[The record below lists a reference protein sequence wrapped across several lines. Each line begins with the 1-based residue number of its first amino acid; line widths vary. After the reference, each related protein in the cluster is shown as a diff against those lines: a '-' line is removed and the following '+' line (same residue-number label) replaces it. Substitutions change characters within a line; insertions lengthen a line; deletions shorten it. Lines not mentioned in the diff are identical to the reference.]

1 MTSKQVVQPT
11 SPSST
16 AIAPP
21 KAVPIK
27 DSPAVERALNRSKIY
42 LLFSWS
48 LLYPE
53 DEEFLD
59 YLQCGEFVED
69 GRAALD
75 GLRLALDGIGGDRA
89 IQKIALMKKQFDQ
102 IEKLVSAECV
112 NWQIGDLQTEHRRVF
127 TNVITLDCPPY
138 ETLFGNDHVFAQ
150 SHVMGDIAGFYK
162 AFGVEL
168 SKDVHERLDHL
179 SVELEFMHFLTYK
192 ESYSRCHDG
201 IDKTEIVVD
210 AQKKF
215 VKNHI
220 GRWVPLFCRM
230 LAKKSDTGLFKL
242 IADCMS
248 EWMDFEVAFLGVTV
262 QPYSE
267 ADYRP
272 ATFNAPEGQTYEC
285 GAQDKGNE
293 LSMLLSEVGAESFMD
308 QKTKEKD
315 GEKSEGPVGTA

>member
-1 MTSKQVVQPT
+1 MTGKQPL
-11 SPSST
+11 P
-16 AIAPP
+16 APQSAA
-21 KAVPIK
+21 AVMTNPPAIK
-27 DSPAVERALNRSKIY
+27 DSPAVERALNRSKLY
-42 LLFSWS
+42 LLLSWS

-53 DEEFLD
+53 DDEFLD

-75 GLRLALDGIGGDRA
+75 ALQTALDNLGGERGK
-89 IQKIALMKKQFDQ
+89 QKIGLLRKHFDH
-102 IEKLVSAECV
+102 IERLVGSECV
-112 NWQIGDLQTEHRRVF
+112 NWQLSDLQAEHRRVF
-127 TNVITLDCPPY
+127 SNVITLDCPPY

-168 SKDVHERLDHL
+168 SKDIHERLDHL
-179 SVELEFMHFLTYK
+179 SVEFEFMHFLAYK

-201 IDKTEIVVD
+201 AEKTQIVVD

-230 LAKKSDTGLFKL
+230 LVKKADSGLFKMV
-242 IADCMS
+242 ADMTLD
-248 EWMDFEVAFLGVTV
+248 WMDFEAAFLNVTP

-285 GAQDKGNE
+285 GAQDQGNE
-293 LSMLLSEVGAESFMD
+293 LNLLLNETGAQNFMD
-308 QKTKEKD
+308 QKNKDREKED
-315 GEKSEGPVGTA
+315 GGPVGTA

>member
-21 KAVPIK
+21 QAVAIK

-89 IQKIALMKKQFDQ
+89 SQKIALMKKQFDQ

-127 TNVITLDCPPY
+127 TNVITLDCPPSLRY
-138 ETLFGNDHVFAQ
+138 
-150 SHVMGDIAGFYK
+150 
-162 AFGVEL
+162 
-168 SKDVHERLDHL
+168 
-179 SVELEFMHFLTYK
+179 
-192 ESYSRCHDG
+192 
-201 IDKTEIVVD
+201 
-210 AQKKF
+210 
-215 VKNHI
+215 
-220 GRWVPLFCRM
+220 
-230 LAKKSDTGLFKL
+230 
-242 IADCMS
+242 
-248 EWMDFEVAFLGVTV
+248 
-262 QPYSE
+262 
-267 ADYRP
+267 
-272 ATFNAPEGQTYEC
+272 
-285 GAQDKGNE
+285 
-293 LSMLLSEVGAESFMD
+293 
-308 QKTKEKD
+308 
-315 GEKSEGPVGTA
+315 

>member
-1 MTSKQVVQPT
+1 MTPKHTVQGA
-11 SPSST
+11 ST
-16 AIAPP
+16 TASAVIPP
-21 KAVPIK
+21 QTVAIK
-27 DSPAVERALNRSKIY
+27 DSPAVERALSRSKMY

-69 GRAALD
+69 GRAALE
-75 GLRLALDGIGGDRA
+75 GMRAALDGIGGERA
-89 IQKIALMKKQFDQ
+89 KQKIAALQKQLDQ

-112 NWQIGDLQTEHRRVF
+112 NWQLTDLQSEHRRVF

-168 SKDVHERLDHL
+168 SKDIHERLDHL
-179 SVELEFMHFLTYK
+179 SVEFEFMHFLTYK

-201 IDKTEIVVD
+201 TEKTDIVVD

-220 GRWVPLFCRM
+220 GRWVPLFSRM
-230 LAKKSDTGLFKL
+230 LAKKADSGLFKL
-242 IADCMS
+242 IADSMS
-248 EWMDFEVAFLGVTV
+248 DWMDFEVAFLSVTP

-285 GAQDKGNE
+285 GAQDQGNE
-293 LSMLLSEVGAESFMD
+293 LSMLLNEVGGQSFMD
-308 QKTKEKD
+308 KKDKEDKD
-315 GEKSEGPVGTA
+315 EGPVGNA

>member
-16 AIAPP
+16 AVAPP
-21 KAVPIK
+21 QTVAIK

-69 GRAALD
+69 GRAALE
-75 GLRLALDGIGGDRA
+75 GLRVALDGIGGDRA

-201 IDKTEIVVD
+201 MDKTDIVVD

-215 VKNHI
+215 LRNHI

-230 LAKKSDTGLFKL
+230 LSKKSDTGLFKL
-242 IADCMS
+242 IADSMS

-308 QKTKEKD
+308 QKGKEKD
-315 GEKSEGPVGTA
+315 GEKGEGPVGTA